1 MNATAKRRARANP
14 ASAAQNN
21 EALQQMVRLSIAR
34 AEDELRRLVATRCDD
49 PEWSDVDVNVD
60 LAMELALSHV
70 RRMKG
75 STFDGYSAFQEQWF
89 LAAAAVSL
97 GRQTFS
103 RPTSF
108 YGRLLQGV
116 EAMFEQAVE
125 FVEYAAHSPTEVAAP
140 A

>member
-1 MNATAKRRARANP
+1 MLASISL
-14 ASAAQNN
+14 ASAPVGVDSNF
-21 EALQQMVRLSIAR
+21 
-34 AEDELRRLVATRCDD
+34 DD
-49 PEWSDVDVNVD
+49 VDVDFDVDVNVD

-75 STFDGYSAFQEQWF
+75 VTFDGYSAFQEQWF
-89 LAAAAVSL
+89 LASAAVSL

-103 RPTSF
+103 RPASF
-108 YGRLLQGV
+108 YGRMLAGV

-125 FVEYAAHSPTEVAAP
+125 FVEYAAHSPAEVVAP

>member
-1 MNATAKRRARANP
+1 MA
-14 ASAAQNN
+14 
-21 EALQQMVRLSIAR
+21 RLSIAR

-49 PEWSDVDVNVD
+49 AEWSDVDVNVD

-75 STFDGYSAFQEQWF
+75 VTFDGHSEFQEQWF

-103 RPTSF
+103 RPASF
-108 YGRLLQGV
+108 YGRMLAGV

-125 FVEYAAHSPTEVAAP
+125 FVEYAAQLPGEVAAP

>member
-14 ASAAQNN
+14 AASAENN
-21 EALQQMVRLSIAR
+21 EALQQMVRLSITR
-34 AEDELRRLVATRCDD
+34 AENELRRLVAARCDD
-49 PEWSDVDVNVD
+49 AEWNDVDVNVD

-75 STFDGYSAFQEQWF
+75 VTFDGYSAFQEQWF
-89 LAAAAVSL
+89 LASAAVSL

-103 RPTSF
+103 RPASF
-108 YGRLLQGV
+108 YGRMLAGV

-125 FVEYAAHSPTEVAAP
+125 FVEYAAHSPAEVVAP